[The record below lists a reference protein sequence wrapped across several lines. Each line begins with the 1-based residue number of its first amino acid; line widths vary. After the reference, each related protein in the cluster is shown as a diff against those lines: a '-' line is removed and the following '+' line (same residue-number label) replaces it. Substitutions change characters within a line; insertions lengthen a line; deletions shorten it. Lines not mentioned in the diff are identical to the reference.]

1 MKARITRELR
11 NCPEFMDFVRY
22 VAEDRIPELSF
33 HVEMT
38 AEDICGDAAW
48 ELLERGEQRLAGK
61 CMRRL
66 VKDNELPLDPVQT
79 VHEYPLYYRR
89 R

>member
-1 MKARITRELR
+1 MKVRIRRELR
-11 NCPEFMDFVRY
+11 NCPEIMDFVRY
-22 VAEDRIPELSF
+22 VAEDRIPELPY

-38 AEDICGDAAW
+38 AEDICGKDAW
-48 ELLERGEQRLAGK
+48 ELLEEGEARLAGK

-79 VHEYPLYYRR
+79 IHEYPLYYRR